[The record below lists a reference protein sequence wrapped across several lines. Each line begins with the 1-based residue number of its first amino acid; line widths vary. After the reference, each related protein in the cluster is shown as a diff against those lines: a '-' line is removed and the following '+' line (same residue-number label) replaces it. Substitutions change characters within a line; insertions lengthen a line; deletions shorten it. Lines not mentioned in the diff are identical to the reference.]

1 MRETGLKN
9 LMLNK
14 FLGVFRKFDNLDE
27 VKSYASQ
34 KDIKLSA
41 KKFQISKFLLI
52 PSMKSRKVL
61 EPCWYG
67 WKEDREF
74 AREQING
81 CR

>member
-27 VKSYASQ
+27 VNFFFQ
-34 KDIKLSA
+34 KYHVTKNF
-41 KKFQISKFLLI
+41 KISKFLLI